1 MGKIGKP
8 DPAVLIAAIMACD
21 VSVMEVAKER
31 LTEMFSP
38 LWMES
43 PVFPCTHTSYYD
55 KEMGS
60 GLTKCFVCFKDL
72 IDMSDLP
79 RIKTATNKIEDEIGI
94 KTDDGIKRGVNI
106 DPGYVCLSKLVLA
119 STKDF
124 SHRLYIADGIF
135 AEVTLSY
142 VHGKFQR
149 FEWTYPDYLTDIALD
164 FFTKVRL
171 GLLDRLRS
179 GEMENS

>member
-1 MGKIGKP
+1 MGKNRNP

-21 VSVMEVAKER
+21 VSVKEVAKER
-31 LTEMFSP
+31 LTEMFGP

-43 PVFPCTHTSYYD
+43 PVFPVTHTSYYD

-72 IDMSDLP
+72 IDMSDLS
-79 RIKTATNKIEDEIGI
+79 RIKTATNKIEDEFGI
-94 KTDDGIKRGVNI
+94 KTYDGIKRRVNI
-106 DPGYVCLSKLVLA
+106 DPGYVCPSKLVLA

-135 AEVTLSY
+135 GEMTLSY
-142 VHGKFQR
+142 VHGKFEP
-149 FEWTYPDYLTDIALD
+149 FEWTYPDYLTDMALD
-164 FFTKVRL
+164 FFTQVRS
-171 GLLDRLRS
+171 GLLERLRS
-179 GEMENS
+179 GEIENS